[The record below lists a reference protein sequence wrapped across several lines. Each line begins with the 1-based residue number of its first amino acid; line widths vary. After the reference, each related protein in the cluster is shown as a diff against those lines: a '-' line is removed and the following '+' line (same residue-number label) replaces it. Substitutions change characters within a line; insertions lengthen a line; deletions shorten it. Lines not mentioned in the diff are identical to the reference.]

1 MSAILVDGLGRRY
14 GDVTALAGVGFE
26 ARRGEALALLG
37 PNGAGK
43 TTAVEILAGFVAPS
57 TGTVRVLGVEPRRGG
72 PAWRARLG
80 IVSQTTALDERLT
93 VRQLLQAFASVFP
106 RALTVAAAL
115 DLVGLREQAD
125 MRVGRL
131 SGGQRRRVDLA
142 LGIVGRPEV
151 LFLDEPTTGLDPA
164 ARRRTWAVVDR
175 LREAGTTVLL
185 TTHHMEEAERLADRV
200 LVLARG
206 RLVADAS
213 PAALRARSAPAT
225 IRCPVPEG
233 LAAGLPPALAPHA
246 HGGELVIR
254 TRRPA
259 DALERL
265 LAWSRAAGH
274 DLAGLEVAPA
284 SLEDVYLALTRA

>member
-1 MSAILVDGLGRRY
+1 VSAILVDGLGKRY

-26 ARRGEALALLG
+26 AGRGEALALLG

-43 TTAVEILAGFVAPS
+43 TTAVEILAGFLAPS
-57 TGTVRVLGVEPRRGG
+57 AGTVRVLGAEPRRAG

-80 IVSQTTALDERLT
+80 IVSQATSLDERLT
-93 VRQLLQAFASVFP
+93 VREVLHAFGSVFP
-106 RALTVAAAL
+106 RARTVAEAL
-115 DLVGLREQAD
+115 ALAELREQAD
-125 MRVGRL
+125 TRVGRL

-213 PAALRARSAPAT
+213 PGELRARSAPVT
-225 IRCPVPEG
+225 IRCPLPHGV
-233 LAAGLPPALAPHA
+233 AAGLPPAFAPHTA
-246 HGGELVIR
+246 GGELVIR
-254 TRRPA
+254 TRHPA
-259 DALERL
+259 DALECL
-265 LAWSRAAGH
+265 LAWSRTAGH

-284 SLEDVYLALTRA
+284 SLEDVYLALTHA